1 MKQSVIKLRNGDEKR
16 KKNAKAYFSALDVI
30 WIFFKSQLN
39 FQN

>member
-1 MKQSVIKLRNGDEKR
+1 MKRE
-16 KKNAKAYFSALDVI
+16 KKNAKAYFSALDVN